1 MIKGKVNII
10 QVNDAGTGCVCGF
23 CYEIKPKG
31 YLVVDEKNFGVGSVE
46 FFCPNCF
53 EYLYGDTSW

>member
-1 MIKGKVNII
+1 MIKGKINIVKI
-10 QVNDAGTGCVCGF
+10 DNVGADCVCSF
-23 CYEIKPKG
+23 CYKVKSKG
-31 YLVVDEKNFGVGSVE
+31 YLVVDEKEFGVGSVE